1 MSKKRGFSLLFLWLN
16 CVTCEGQYECGEHGR
31 FEYCIDEIPGCVIG
45 CHCHPGYYF
54 DTDTKICEPS
64 VKLTQNYRR
73 RYNIEPTQTDI
84 EYVTMGVTELT
95 PVTRMDPINNQVD
108 EITKTADDL
117 GDWLY
122 NQFFK
127 TIENEVIN
135 NTKEAVPTRRNGGT
149 PIKNMDLRR
158 SSTKRNKK
166 LKQKRRKSSLRRK
179 LLRITADDS
188 AFDTSEERHSDSS
201 DSSSSEESDSSFE
214 IEHKEDKHKDDKEHG
229 HKKIVI
235 INKKPR
241 PPLPSFIFLPN
252 MDTPFYPPIGLPP
265 PPIMPMYPL
274 VPVPPMPVFPCPEQ
288 DGSSAT
294 SPTRAPTITT
304 AKESTI
310 EKATT
315 HISDHGTTEVK
326 LGTSEIPIKDTTAEP
341 ATEAAAKTP
350 QDPAKPE
357 RAGYYRQRK
366 KPKPSF
372 QSRPFMGV
380 NNRKPMQP
388 YRQKM
393 KSRQQVNNADMLRA
407 PYGPQNANDDE
418 IVETPF
424 AEENMY
430 DETLNNE
437 IQSNPQRYAAKADNV
452 DFKYISELIHHIDL
466 NKSRDLPPIE
476 YNSKEEELE
485 FYKPRKA
492 HKMRKPGLNP
502 PIGTRR
508 LNSDDSYYTNL
519 GRQIASIIRNVDSQN
534 QVDIEIEPSGQNN
547 DKSLFINDN
556 SHRSF
561 WERSVRSPLKY
572 LKSNKNKYDYLK
584 KSNEVLFNIENKVS
598 IVASTAPTLSLQ
610 EIENIVNIM
619 EKAQSKM
626 VQKRRD
632 LNKYKPSNDNLNFKL
647 WPSENQLQ
655 NHDNAMMKPLHAPN
669 LQNNVA
675 VGNDKMPEL
684 KALSMHN
691 IQRVT
696 ALLTS
701 KRDNRTFNQ
710 NIGRSPA
717 KDFTINPQINLPPP
731 LIAPNSYN
739 LQKSIQPLN
748 YYHNNVYRGINKYF
762 QDRNLTP
769 EDDGSHLP
777 KKSLGQLINKP
788 SYFHQEINHFDYF
801 E

>member
-16 CVTCEGQYECGEHGR
+16 YVTCEGQYECGDHGR

-73 RYNIEPTQTDI
+73 RYNIEPTQSDI
-84 EYVTMGVTELT
+84 EYVTIGVTEPAPITKL
-95 PVTRMDPINNQVD
+95 DPIKNQVD

-127 TIENEVIN
+127 TIENQVIN
-135 NTKEAVPTRRNGGT
+135 NTKDIPTRRNDGA

-158 SSTKRNKK
+158 SSQKRNKK

-179 LLRITADDS
+179 LLRITEDDS

-201 DSSSSEESDSSFE
+201 DSSSSDESDASFE

-288 DGSSAT
+288 EGGSPTT

-304 AKESTI
+304 AKESTM

-315 HISDHGTTEVK
+315 QTTDHGRTEAK
-326 LGTSEIPIKDTTAEP
+326 LDTSEPPITETTDQP
-341 ATEAAAKTP
+341 ATEATK

-380 NNRKPMQP
+380 NNRKPQHP

-393 KSRQQVNNADMLRA
+393 KSRQRLTNPDMLRA
-407 PYGPQNANDDE
+407 PYGPQNAIDDE
-418 IVETPF
+418 IVETPL

-466 NKSRDLPPIE
+466 NKSSELPPIE

-485 FYKPRKA
+485 FYMPRKA
-492 HKMRKPGLNP
+492 HKMRKPGLNS
-502 PIGTRR
+502 PIETRR
-508 LNSDDSYYTNL
+508 LHSDDSYYTNL

-534 QVDIEIEPSGQNN
+534 QVDIEIEPGQNN
-547 DKSLFINDN
+547 DKNVFINDN

-584 KSNEVLFNIENKVS
+584 RSNEVLFNIENKVS

-626 VQKRRD
+626 VQNRRD
-632 LNKYKPSNDNLNFKL
+632 FNKYKSTNDNLNFKL
-647 WPSENQLQ
+647 WPSDNQLQ
-655 NHDNAMMKPLHAPN
+655 NHDKSMMRPIAAPN
-669 LQNNVA
+669 KQNNVA
-675 VGNDKMPEL
+675 VGNAFKKMPEL

-701 KRDNRTFNQ
+701 KRVNRTYNQ
-710 NIGRSPA
+710 SIARHPS
-717 KDFTINPQINLPPP
+717 KDIIVNPQINLPKPP
-731 LIAPNSYN
+731 LIAPSYN
-739 LQKSIQPLN
+739 LQKSIQPVN
-748 YYHNNVYRGINKYF
+748 YYHNNVYTGINKYF
-762 QDRNLTP
+762 QDPNLTP

-777 KKSLGQLINKP
+777 RKSLGQLINKP

-801 E
+801 K